1 MSMLKNSSL
10 AAKAVPT
17 SGSVARIIYS
27 AYKPKLQQFLT
38 CPEGPFGR
46 TKQSFKAE
54 CDINN
59 ILAKFARTG
68 VIDFA
73 NKNEPR
79 YGDVS
84 GLEFQSAQL
93 IIAQGK
99 TMFQELP
106 SALRA
111 RFENDPAQ
119 FLDFVADEKNRD
131 EARELGL
138 LRPESLP
145 VTPTAT
151 PPVESPGGD
160 PGETSEGETMLKAS
174 HAGPKGPAKK

>member
-59 ILAKFARTG
+59 IMAKYQKTGVLDFAR
-68 VIDFA
+68 
-73 NKNEPR
+73 KNEPR
-79 YGDVS
+79 YGDCIGAEYNAAMLVVAGARS
-84 GLEFQSAQL
+84 
-93 IIAQGK
+93 
-99 TMFQELP
+99 MFEALP
-106 SALRA
+106 SSTRA
-111 RFENDPAQ
+111 FFDNDPAL
-119 FLDFVADEKNRD
+119 FLDFVDDPANYSKMAAMGLLVPEGERKHDPARGTPKTDEAAVKAAEAALRD
-131 EARELGL
+131 EA
-138 LRPESLP
+138 
-145 VTPTAT
+145 AAKNAA
-151 PPVESPGGD
+151 
-160 PGETSEGETMLKAS
+160 KA
-174 HAGPKGPAKK
+174 A